1 MKLLS
6 TITAMFLSI
15 AVATAAEVG
24 APILARQ
31 GCSVTLF
38 TGRDFT
44 GTSTTIGGSG
54 CVSTYHLF
62 NASSTDFNGLVPI

>member
-1 MKLLS
+1 MKFLS
-6 TITAMFLSI
+6 TITAMCLSI

-31 GCSVTLF
+31 DCSITLF

-44 GTSTTIGGSG
+44 GTSKVISGSQW
-54 CVSTYHLF
+54 VSTYRLF
-62 NASSTDFNGLVPI
+62 NASSTDLNVLVPI